1 MVKRGK
7 YEIRTTIEAEVEKQ
21 VEVLISNSKS
31 RDVHKLKR
39 AEKKRATP
47 VQTEHPPVSTE

>member
-31 RDVHKLKR
+31 RDVQKLKR